1 MISIF
6 GSIIGW
12 LGMIILFLAYWLIS
26 YRKVN
31 PVSSLYQGLF
41 LLGSACFAFSAYISR
56 NLPITL
62 FNLFLVFISGYKI
75 LKKKNE
81 NYRH

>member
-1 MISIF
+1 MISF
-6 GSIIGW
+6 LASIIGW
-12 LGMIILFLAYWLIS
+12 IGMIILFLAYWLIS

-41 LLGSACFAFSAYISR
+41 LFGSACFAFSAFMSK
-56 NLPITL
+56 NLPIAL

-75 LKKKNE
+75 LKK
-81 NYRH
+81 